1 MFTGLS
7 DTDNAWQNFA
17 TIDNDGQELIRLHG
31 DWVMLGD
38 DFGFPLL
45 AYNRPVYY
53 LAAVKYGTEDFNTN
67 GLQYIHNR
75 YSHQVL
81 NLFLFFD
88 GSRWVVADFY
98 YFKINP
104 GDLDSLRKLI
114 PTLHTMEDT
123 IRWEETQFSSKDNR
137 GYSQF
142 FSGSDIA

>member
-1 MFTGLS
+1 
-7 DTDNAWQNFA
+7 
-17 TIDNDGQELIRLHG
+17 
-31 DWVMLGD
+31 
-38 DFGFPLL
+38 
-45 AYNRPVYY
+45 
-53 LAAVKYGTEDFNTN
+53 
-67 GLQYIHNR
+67 
-75 YSHQVL
+75 
-81 NLFLFFD
+81 
-88 GSRWVVADFY
+88 VVADFY